1 MAEHIEQR
9 ESVLAEIEN
18 EYKNVDKIKT
28 PFAKIIV
35 DGTVE
40 KPYYSILWL
49 DKENKGYNVGYSS
62 YCIDYVFKWLEVVF
76 EIVAADESPAADVA
90 PVRHGRWERTADG
103 AALCTACK
111 RKMNPSQYGY
121 AFCSLCGAIMDG
133 ERKENDH
140 GYQSEE
146 GHEGQAY

>member
-1 MAEHIEQR
+1 MDEYIEQR

-90 PVRHGRWERTADG
+90 PVRHGRWIEPPRLYYG
-103 AALCTACK
+103 AK
-111 RKMNPSQYGY
+111 QYE
-121 AFCSLCGAIMDG
+121 CSLCYSDTFWNKHSITEKYPHCPNCGAKMDL
-133 ERKENDH
+133 
-140 GYQSEE
+140 E
-146 GHEGQAY
+146 G